1 MQVYINPSCDSD
13 RNIGPDRVGEKDV
26 AFHVAP
32 DVFFKKKIVCV
43 LCSTFPVECLTGL
56 LIKYNFCMAKMKCR
70 CSSVFQ
76 CK

>member
-32 DVFFKKKIVCV
+32 DVFFKRK
-43 LCSTFPVECLTGL
+43 
-56 LIKYNFCMAKMKCR
+56 
-70 CSSVFQ
+70 
-76 CK
+76 